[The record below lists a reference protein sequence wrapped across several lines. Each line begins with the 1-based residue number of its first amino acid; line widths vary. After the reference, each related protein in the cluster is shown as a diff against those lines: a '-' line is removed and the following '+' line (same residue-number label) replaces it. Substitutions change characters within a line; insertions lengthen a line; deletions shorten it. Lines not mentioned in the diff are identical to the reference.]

1 MISLCL
7 YNNHES
13 FLDSFPLPELNVSV
27 CENVKDVHYSECPYD
42 AKVEYLRAYSY
53 YDNKWNYGVF
63 YLNFPNIKMR
73 SGYGFGLEAEVTTI
87 KKSTTGWVSICGIN
101 WSSNLRC
108 TFFINPSNLYCGLD
122 WQTTGGG
129 NMFQFTSGKHT
140 VEVRKN
146 SSTQAG
152 IYYDNVQKAT
162 KNYFTFDN
170 SSFMLFGA
178 STDSAYDVKVYRYWV
193 VDSSG
198 NYILNCIPVRVG
210 TTGYLY
216 DKVSNQIFGNLKSG
230 TFILGPDIN

>member
-1 MISLCL
+1 M
-7 YNNHES
+7 
-13 FLDSFPLPELNVSV
+13 
-27 CENVKDVHYSECPYD
+27 
-42 AKVEYLRAYSY
+42 
-53 YDNKWNYGVF
+53 GF
-63 YLNFPNIKMR
+63 YL
-73 SGYGFGLEAEVTTI
+73 
-87 KKSTTGWVSICGIN
+87 CIN

-140 VEVRKN
+140 IEVRKN

-152 IYYDNVQKAT
+152 IYYDNVQKST

-193 VDSSG
+193 VDASG

-216 DKVSNQIFGNLKSG
+216 DKVSNKIFGNLKSG